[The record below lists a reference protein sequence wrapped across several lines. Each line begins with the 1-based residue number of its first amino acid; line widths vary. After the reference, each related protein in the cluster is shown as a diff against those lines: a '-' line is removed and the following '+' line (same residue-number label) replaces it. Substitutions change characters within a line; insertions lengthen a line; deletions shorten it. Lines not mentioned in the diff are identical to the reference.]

1 VSLNLEPL
9 ELCFMDQDRSM
20 GRRGRCRDDCLG
32 MPSALILAWKKSE
45 EAE

>member
-20 GRRGRCRDDCLG
+20 GGVEGVGMIVQVCMEEIGRG
-32 MPSALILAWKKSE
+32 
-45 EAE
+45 

>member
-9 ELCFMDQDRSM
+9 ELCFMDQDS
-20 GRRGRCRDDCLG
+20 GRCRDDCLG
-32 MPSALILAWKKSE
+32 MPRALILAWKKSE